1 MAENLYEKYGGFA
14 SISRVVMVF
23 YDKLLDSEEVGP
35 FFDDVDLKRLI
46 DHQTKFVAYLLG
58 GPAEYT
64 GERLAQLHGH
74 LDIEG
79 SHFDEMKS
87 LLGETLLEH
96 GFSAEDCDT
105 VLRAIEDRRNHIV
118 TPR

>member
-1 MAENLYEKYGGFA
+1 MAESLYEKYGGFA
-14 SISRVVMVF
+14 SISRVVMMF

-46 DHQTKFVAYLLG
+46 DHQTKFVAHLLG
-58 GPAEYT
+58 GPVDYSD
-64 GERLAQLHGH
+64 ERLSQLHGH

-79 SHFDEMKS
+79 RHFDEMKN
-87 LLGETLLEH
+87 LLGATLLEH
-96 GFSAEDCDT
+96 GFSEEDCET
-105 VLRAIEDRRNHIV
+105 VLKEIEGRRHHIV

>member
-1 MAENLYEKYGGFA
+1 MSNTLYEKYGGFA
-14 SISRVVMVF
+14 SISRVVMAF

-46 DHQTKFVAYLLG
+46 DHQTKFVAFLLG

-64 GERLAQLHGH
+64 GDRLEQFHRH
-74 LDIEG
+74 LDIQG
-79 SHFDEMKS
+79 RHFDEMKR

-96 GFSAEDCDT
+96 GFSDEDCGS
-105 VLRAIEDRRNHIV
+105 VLKEIEDRRSRIV
-118 TPR
+118 STA